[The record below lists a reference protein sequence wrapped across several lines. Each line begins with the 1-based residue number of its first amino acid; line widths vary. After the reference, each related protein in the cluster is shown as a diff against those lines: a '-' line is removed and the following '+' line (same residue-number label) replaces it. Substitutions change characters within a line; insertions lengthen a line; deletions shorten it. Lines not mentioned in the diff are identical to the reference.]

1 MCYIVVTDKIL
12 LAQITNVLLFTS
24 RSEALKIE
32 GLQVVLIAFSVIV
45 SLGVLLY
52 ASWRDYKSREVSN
65 RVWVIYAPIALVL
78 SLLQMFFEPS
88 QLPLFA
94 LSFGVTAGL
103 ALLLFYAGGF
113 GGADSKALMC
123 IALAL
128 PFAPIALF
136 TPMFAFGVSPISQV
150 IYPITIFGN
159 AVLFAAAS
167 GIYMI
172 ARNIVWHRKH
182 GVKMFAGT
190 LASESIGKKLLIL
203 VTGYKMT
210 IVRLKE
216 KWHVFPLE
224 DVQEAANQE
233 LKRKLL
239 VIPHDDGRDKI
250 VERLSA
256 AIESGKIESY
266 VWATPGLPMLIF
278 VTLGLIVALFFGD
291 LVWLLVRFI
300 LG

>member
-1 MCYIVVTDKIL
+1 
-12 LAQITNVLLFTS
+12 
-24 RSEALKIE
+24 
-32 GLQVVLIAFSVIV
+32 LIAASVAV
-45 SLGVLLY
+45 SLGVLVY

-65 RVWVIYAPIALVL
+65 KVWAIYAPIALAL
-78 SLLQMFFEPS
+78 SLAQMAFDPS
-88 QLPLFA
+88 QLPYFA
-94 LSFGVTAGL
+94 LSVGVTCGL

-128 PFAPIALF
+128 PFAPVALI
-136 TPMFAFGVSPISQV
+136 TPIFDFGVSPISQL

-159 AVLFAAAS
+159 GVLFAAAS

-172 ARNIVWHRKH
+172 IRNIVWHKKH
-182 GVKMFAGT
+182 NVKMFAGS

-203 VTGYKMT
+203 ITGYKTT
-210 IVRLKE
+210 ITKLKDT
-216 KWHVFPLE
+216 WHIFPME
-224 DVQEAANQE
+224 DLQEEGDSE

-239 VIPHDDGRDKI
+239 VVPHEEGREEI
-250 VERLSA
+250 IERLSN
-256 AIESGKIESY
+256 AIEASKIDAH

-291 LVWLLVRFI
+291 LVWLFVRFI
-300 LG
+300 FS